1 MSGDRMTGNT
11 ETENTAT
18 GNTETGNEMTR
29 LPGEAPRTAEP
40 QPPLEIQ
47 PLLEIRGLTKT
58 FPLGQGLL
66 ARWRG
71 QPRRA
76 VQALTDVNLSVRRGE
91 TLGIVGESG
100 CGKSTLARTLVRLY
114 TADSGEISYAG
125 LDVRSLEGAALRGY
139 NRRVQMIFQDPF
151 SSLNPRM
158 TVTQVLTEA
167 LRVHR
172 MRPAGQIP
180 ARVTELLSL
189 VGLPPEAAG
198 RLPHEFSGG
207 QRQRI
212 GIARALALE
221 PECLIADE
229 LVSALDVSVQ
239 AQVVNLLL
247 ELQERLNLTVLFVA
261 HDLRLVRHLSH
272 RVAVMYLGRVVEVAE
287 TQAMFESPRHPY
299 TRGLLAAAPSLDPG
313 QRQGAPAISG
323 ELPSP
328 LDVPSGCAFRTRCPQ
343 AFDRCAAERPLLQT
357 TSDGHEVACHLY
369 DQGYPVHALPDAG
382 MADAEMADAGMADA
396 GAAEQATQMARP

>member
-1 MSGDRMTGNT
+1 MT
-11 ETENTAT
+11 
-18 GNTETGNEMTR
+18 
-29 LPGEAPRTAEP
+29 PSPEA
-40 QPPLEIQ
+40 
-47 PLLEIRGLTKT
+47 LLDIHGLTKT
-58 FPLGQGLL
+58 FPVYQGVLS
-66 ARWRG
+66 RWRG
-71 QPRRA
+71 QPKRA
-76 VQALTDVNLSVRRGE
+76 VQALTDVTLSVQRGE

-114 TADSGEISYAG
+114 TADSGTVRYGGQDVLSLTGAG
-125 LDVRSLEGAALRGY
+125 LRGY

-158 TVTQVLTEA
+158 TVGQVLREA
-167 LRVHR
+167 LGVHH
-172 MRPAGQIP
+172 MRPPAQIP

-189 VGLPPEAAG
+189 VGLPPEAAN

-247 ELQERLNLTVLFVA
+247 ELQEQLNLTVLFVA

-272 RVAVMYLGRVVEVAE
+272 RVAVMYLGRVVEVAG
-287 TQAMFESPRHPY
+287 TDDIFGAPKHPY
-299 TRGLLAAAPSLDPG
+299 TQGLLAAAPTLDPG
-313 QRQGAPAISG
+313 SRSAEPAISG

-328 LDVPSGCAFRTRCPQ
+328 LNVPSGCAFRTRCKQ
-343 AFDRCAAERPLLQT
+343 AFGRCATERPPLLDT
-357 TSDGHEVACHLY
+357 GNGHQVACHLY
-369 DQGYPVHALPDAG
+369 SIPDASLS
-382 MADAEMADAGMADA
+382 DASTQAGRA
-396 GAAEQATQMARP
+396 